1 MFGLWRR
8 RPRIPEEVL
17 CDPAPGV
24 KVLVCQEDLDGA
36 IARAVAQERAAARHV
51 GARIARYDAMAVPSP
66 RRPGRRR
73 PAGDLGP
80 LLGAGD

>member
-1 MFGLWRR
+1 MFGLRRR

-24 KVLVCQEDLDGA
+24 KVLASQEDLDGA

-51 GARIARYDAMAVPSP
+51 GARIARYDAMTVAPS
-66 RRPGRRR
+66 GRGRGR
-73 PAGDLGP
+73 STGELGP
-80 LLGAGD
+80 LLGGGD